1 MIFKDKIV
9 MKKKAKKKTLLKEHT
24 LIKNSFCFNI

>member
-9 MKKKAKKKTLLKEHT
+9 MKNKWKKKPLLKEHA